1 MEEILASIRKII
13 SEDSGEPQPVQ
24 PPPAP
29 QARAVVETH
38 DADVLELTQEVH
50 EEPPPVP
57 PPPPAPVFAAAPPP
71 AEPVAD
77 DVEFQPI
84 EETPVNTTVQPPLST
99 GEGIFSE
106 KTRKALSDAFANV
119 DPEPQA
125 KSAPD
130 LGAPVAPIDGRTI
143 EAVFD
148 NAVRQAFN
156 PVLQNWLDQNAD
168 AVVERMKPV
177 ITQWLEDRLTPQ
189 LEQWVREEVAAVA
202 KQRVGR

>member
-1 MEEILASIRKII
+1 
-13 SEDSGEPQPVQ
+13 
-24 PPPAP
+24 
-29 QARAVVETH
+29 
-38 DADVLELTQEVH
+38 
-50 EEPPPVP
+50 
-57 PPPPAPVFAAAPPP
+57 
-71 AEPVAD
+71 
-77 DVEFQPI
+77 
-84 EETPVNTTVQPPLST
+84 
-99 GEGIFSE
+99 
-106 KTRKALSDAFANV
+106 V